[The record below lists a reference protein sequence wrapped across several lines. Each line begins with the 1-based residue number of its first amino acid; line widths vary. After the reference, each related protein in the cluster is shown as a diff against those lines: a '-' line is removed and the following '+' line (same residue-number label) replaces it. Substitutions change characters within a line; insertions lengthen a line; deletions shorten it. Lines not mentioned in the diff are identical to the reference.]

1 MKIAQVV
8 GARPQFIK
16 LAPLSRLV
24 REKHEEIIIHS
35 GQHYDIQMNDV
46 FFQDMLIPAP
56 DYNLDVGSGTQ
67 AQQTAE
73 ILEAL
78 EPVLIEEK
86 PDWVLVYGDTNT
98 TLAGALAAT
107 KLGLKTAHIEAGLR
121 SFNRSMPEEL
131 NRIVADHLSD
141 LLFCPTDAAMNNLAK
156 EGLAER
162 AYLVGDIMTDSLKLG
177 LEMAKDNSDILN
189 ELTLNP
195 GTFLLLT
202 LHRPYN
208 VDDPKLLSLIL
219 SGLNSLNKLIVFPVH
234 PRTRNILCQIEPDK
248 FNNIRFIE
256 PLSYL
261 DFLTLM
267 QASEMILTDSGGI
280 QKEAYIIGKLCI
292 TLRPETEWIETVK
305 TGWNIL
311 LPPQSKEFP
320 EKILSVSK
328 PLIHPPLFGSDVSQ
342 KILSVLEQA

>member
-56 DYNLDVGSGTQ
+56 NYNLDVGSGTQ

-98 TLAGALAAT
+98 TLAGALAAA

-177 LEMAKDNSDILN
+177 LELAKDNSDILN

>member
-73 ILEAL
+73 ILEVL

-98 TLAGALAAT
+98 TLAGALAAA

-234 PRTRNILCQIEPDK
+234 PRTRNILCQIEPEK

-328 PLIHPPLFGSDVSQ
+328 PSSHPPLFGSEVSQ
-342 KILSVLEQA
+342 KILSVLEQE

>member
-342 KILSVLEQA
+342 KILSVLEQV

>member
-98 TLAGALAAT
+98 TLAGALAAA

-177 LEMAKDNSDILN
+177 LELANDNSDILN
-189 ELTLNP
+189 ELTLNS
-195 GTFLLLT
+195 GSFLLLT

-219 SGLNSLNKLIVFPVH
+219 TGLNSLNKLIVFPVH
-234 PRTRNILCQIEPDK
+234 PRTRNILCQIEPEK

-328 PLIHPPLFGSDVSQ
+328 PSIHPPLFGSDVSQ

>member
-1 MKIAQVV
+1 
-8 GARPQFIK
+8 
-16 LAPLSRLV
+16 
-24 REKHEEIIIHS
+24 
-35 GQHYDIQMNDV
+35 
-46 FFQDMLIPAP
+46 
-56 DYNLDVGSGTQ
+56 
-67 AQQTAE
+67 
-73 ILEAL
+73 
-78 EPVLIEEK
+78 
-86 PDWVLVYGDTNT
+86 
-98 TLAGALAAT
+98 
-107 KLGLKTAHIEAGLR
+107 
-121 SFNRSMPEEL
+121 
-131 NRIVADHLSD
+131 
-141 LLFCPTDAAMNNLAK
+141 
-156 EGLAER
+156 
-162 AYLVGDIMTDSLKLG
+162 VGDIMTDSLKLG
-177 LEMAKDNSDILN
+177 LELAKDNSDILN

-234 PRTRNILCQIEPDK
+234 PRTRNILCQIEPEK

-328 PLIHPPLFGSDVSQ
+328 PSIHPPLFGSDVSQ

>member
-121 SFNRSMPEEL
+121 SFNHSMPEEL

>member
-328 PLIHPPLFGSDVSQ
+328 PSIHPPLFGSDVSQ

>member
-98 TLAGALAAT
+98 TLAGALAAA

-141 LLFCPTDAAMNNLAK
+141 LLFCPTDAAMNNIAK

-234 PRTRNILCQIEPDK
+234 PRTRNILCQIEPEK

-280 QKEAYIIGKLCI
+280 QKEAYIIGKICI

>member
-56 DYNLDVGSGTQ
+56 NYNLDVGSGTQ

-98 TLAGALAAT
+98 TLAGALAAA

-141 LLFCPTDAAMNNLAK
+141 LLFCPTEAAMNNLAK

-208 VDDPKLLSLIL
+208 VDDPMLLSLIL
-219 SGLNSLNKLIVFPVH
+219 TGLNSLNKLIVFPVH
-234 PRTRNILCQIEPDK
+234 PRTRNILCQIEPEK

-280 QKEAYIIGKLCI
+280 QKEAYIIGKICI

-342 KILSVLEQA
+342 KILSVLEQV

>member
-56 DYNLDVGSGTQ
+56 NYNLDVGSGTQ

-98 TLAGALAAT
+98 TLAGALAAA

-219 SGLNSLNKLIVFPVH
+219 TGLNSLNKLIVFPVH

>member
-56 DYNLDVGSGTQ
+56 NYNLDVGSGTQ

-98 TLAGALAAT
+98 TLAGALAAA

-141 LLFCPTDAAMNNLAK
+141 LLFCPTEAAMNNLAK